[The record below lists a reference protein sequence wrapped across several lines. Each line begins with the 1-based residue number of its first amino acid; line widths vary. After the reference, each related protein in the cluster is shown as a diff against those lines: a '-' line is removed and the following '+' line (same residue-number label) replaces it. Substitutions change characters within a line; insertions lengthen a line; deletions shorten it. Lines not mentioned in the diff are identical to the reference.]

1 MFFFFK
7 KVIKMLSSYN
17 FLSHGASGNVREEL
31 RYNILVAAATC
42 DVNLLRE
49 CKF

>member
-1 MFFFFK
+1 
-7 KVIKMLSSYN
+7 MLSKYN
-17 FLSHGASGNVREEL
+17 SSSHGAFSFRKRKRRER
-31 RYNILVAAATC
+31 RYNILIAVATC